1 MSEEQQEQQEQQEY
15 SPSPGALRAYKMLS
29 WQWYITIATGVFSA
43 IAIGLAF
50 AGWTLAAQIMMLPI
64 AACFIGAC
72 TIAWVRYKENRTR
85 RDAIISTLDAERDRQ
100 LIELFDSA
108 RARKKLPADAE
119 SKDGFSQTVHD
130 LAAKA
135 RAQQNLPPGV
145 KKRGG
150 GGSAR

>member
-1 MSEEQQEQQEQQEY
+1 MSQEQEEQQQDEY
-15 SPSPGALRAYKMLS
+15 TPSPGALRARKMLR
-29 WQWYITIATGVFSA
+29 WQWYINIATGVCSA
-43 IAIGLAF
+43 IAIALAF
-50 AGWTLAAQIMMLPI
+50 GGWTLAAQIMMLPI
-64 AACFIGAC
+64 AGCFIAAC
-72 TIAWVRYKENRTR
+72 AIAWVRYKENRVR

-108 RARKKLPADAE
+108 RARKNLPADAE

-135 RAQQNLPPGV
+135 NRRPDLPPGV